1 MPNSSESTG
10 HVGQQLVNR
19 LIDYG
24 VTRVFG
30 CPGGQTLP
38 LYNGIAHRQDKIQ
51 HVLMHDERS
60 GVYAADAY
68 ARATG
73 TIGVC
78 DATVGP
84 GASNLVSGLV
94 EASSS
99 SVPLLAIV
107 SDIPIAWEHRR
118 SHGSASQAFEQR
130 SFLESCVKYYGR
142 VGSVGSLPEMLH
154 ACIRLATSGRPGPT
168 VLEVPDDIFAELA
181 EEADFPASPE
191 YGVYPRLRSV
201 PDPADIAR
209 AVAML
214 QHSQR
219 PIIVV
224 GGGALRADAGPEI
237 LGLAEVLG
245 CPIATTLTGKG
256 VVAETHP
263 MAVSVVGRF
272 GVPMANSAMEQ
283 ADCVIFIGS
292 KTGQT
297 TTLNW
302 TLPFLDTPVIHIDI
316 DPGEI
321 GRSYHNSVALLS
333 DAKLGAAALAQALR
347 TSDLSTDWN
356 RDAIRQMQE
365 DWWTGPI
372 TFKEAPVE
380 GVLKPQ
386 DVMRTLRRVMSDDDL
401 IVSDASLASGW
412 IGGRFMLRQAGRR
425 FFAPRGLAGLGWGL
439 PAAVGVSEAM
449 SSGGIP
455 AEGRVVCVAGDGG
468 WGYSLAEVETA
479 LRRRLPIV
487 SVILNN
493 STLGW
498 IKHSAAARYP
508 DAMVSQDFERVSYAH
523 SAEGLG
529 ANVAA
534 VSELDQLEMAL
545 KTALSDQSSVPW
557 VIEAT
562 TCKIETPV
570 LPSRVSTSSKGGY

>member
-1 MPNSSESTG
+1 MPHATESAG

-118 SHGSASQAFEQR
+118 AHGSASQAFEQR

-142 VGSVGSLPEMLH
+142 VGSTGSLPEMLH

-181 EEADFPASPE
+181 EEADFPASRE
-191 YGVYPRLRSV
+191 YGVYPRLRSA
-201 PDPADIAR
+201 PDPSDISR

-214 QHSQR
+214 QQAQR

-237 LGLAEVLG
+237 LDLAQVLG

-272 GVPMANSAMEQ
+272 GVPMANSAMEE

-321 GRSYHNSVALLS
+321 GRSYHDSVALLS
-333 DAKLGAAALAQALR
+333 DAKLGAAALAEALR
-347 TSDLSTDWN
+347 ASAPSTDWN
-356 RDAIRQMQE
+356 REAIRQMQE

-372 TFKEAPVE
+372 AFKEAPVE

-412 IGGRFMLRQAGRR
+412 IGGRFMLRKAGRR

-449 SSGGIP
+449 ASGGIP
-455 AEGRVVCVAGDGG
+455 ADGRVVCVAGDGG

-529 ANVAA
+529 ANVAT
-534 VSELDQLEMAL
+534 VTELDQLELAL
-545 KTALSDQSSVPW
+545 KTALSDQSRVPW

>member
-1 MPNSSESTG
+1 MSHSSEPAG

-38 LYNGIAHRQDKIQ
+38 LYNGIANRQDKIQ

-107 SDIPIAWEHRR
+107 SDIPIEWEHRR
-118 SHGSASQAFEQR
+118 AHGSASQAFEQR
-130 SFLESCVKYYGR
+130 SFLEACVKYYGR
-142 VGSVGSLPEMLH
+142 VGSTASLPEMLH

-168 VLEVPDDIFAELA
+168 VLEVPDDVFADLA

-191 YGVYPRLRSV
+191 YGKYPRLRSA
-201 PDPADIAR
+201 PDPADVAR
-209 AVAML
+209 ALDTL
-214 QHSQR
+214 QRSQR

-237 LGLAEVLG
+237 VDLAQVLG

-256 VVAETHP
+256 IVEETHP

-272 GVPMANSAMEQ
+272 GVPMANTAMEQ

-321 GRSYHNSVALLS
+321 GRSYHNTVALLS
-333 DAKLGAAALAQALR
+333 DAKLGAAALAEALR
-347 TSDLSTDWN
+347 DRAPSTDWN

-365 DWWTGPI
+365 DWWGGPI
-372 TFKEAPVE
+372 AFKQEPVE

-386 DVMRTLRRVMSDDDL
+386 DVMRTLREVMSDDDL

-412 IGGRFMLRQAGRR
+412 IGGRWQLRKAGRH

-439 PAAVGVSEAM
+439 PAAIGVSEAM
-449 SSGGIP
+449 SSRGSAP
-455 AEGRVVCVAGDGG
+455 DGRVVCVAGDGG
-468 WGYSLAEVETA
+468 WAYSLAEVETA

-498 IKHSAAARYP
+498 IRHSAATRYP
-508 DAMVSQDFERVSYAH
+508 GGMVSQDFEQVSYAQ
-523 SAEGLG
+523 AGQGLG
-529 ANVAA
+529 ANVATA
-534 VSELDQLEMAL
+534 NSLDQLEVAL
-545 KTALSDQSSVPW
+545 KTALSDQRGVPW

-562 TCKIETPV
+562 TCEIETPV